1 MAPFIE
7 VLFGDWLAGEV
18 AGQDDLD
25 VGGGIEPIEE
35 RGAVLVVREALVEFI
50 VQGAREAG
58 DFSVASHNQG
68 EEFRTSTALGIPN
81 VGSGLSF
88 NLVDSIHCVGNN
100 SNY

>member
-35 RGAVLVVREALVEFI
+35 GGTVLVRGEAAVEFI
-50 VQGAREAG
+50 AQGARETG
-58 DFSVASHNQG
+58 DFTVASHNQG
-68 EEFRTSTALGIPN
+68 EEFRTRRSEFQMWFQ
-81 VGSGLSF
+81 V
-88 NLVDSIHCVGNN
+88 
-100 SNY
+100 